1 MKTGILTFV
10 LTMLIM
16 TLAGRAW
23 SEPLHII
30 IVTEHKNRSEKLYG
44 QFLQEIYRGNA
55 IVSIEPDRYDEDLSE
70 AKKQELE
77 AADLIIVS
85 RDTESTQYNNDAEFW
100 NQIQVPILNHNA
112 KLVRSDTHRFWD
124 WLPGDTTTCDPCSS
138 LIAVDK
144 DDPIFEGIATSTGI
158 EMFTSDIEIDLS
170 DQVSAGNGT
179 VVATAGGN
187 VLLARWTGTEPY
199 YDGSLYAPGAPRIFF
214 AMPNPPSDFFDHAT
228 DEALRMLTNA
238 TLSLRKPIALDGDL
252 DDDGDV
258 DLVDFSILAACWTN
272 GEFPSAPLCGDA
284 DPSGNDTVDAQD
296 LRMLADT
303 WLTGVDITPPEPEVM
318 TWSQKPKTVSTRSI
332 TMQADT
338 ALDSQNGVRYDFQC
352 VSGQGPDSFGQY
364 RSTFEPDAL
373 TPGRLYTY
381 RVRARDTSANLN
393 ENQWSSSAS
402 ARTFGLHR
410 YMADASGAVALN
422 DKLVIVAGDE
432 LNFLRIYEW
441 AKPESA
447 PIQSIDLTSGLNID
461 PDHPESDIEGATW
474 LGDRIFWITSHGRN
488 TDGQYRYSRCQFFA
502 TSVTFDGNVVHVT
515 VDGNYANLL
524 DDLIAYD
531 SVYNLGLA
539 DAIGVVD
546 GHVDPSTIPHLAP
559 KIDGLNIEGLCADSD
574 GDSLLIAFRN
584 PRPDIDGDIH
594 ALIIPLMNPVQVVLS
609 GATPQFGPPILL
621 DLGILGIR
629 SIEYSSNLDRYLV
642 IAGSHLSSSDSPLEI
657 LYSYDGIWDDRDKLA
672 EFTDLTPEAL
682 FQFPSS
688 NDIHLLSD
696 DGILIFQTPQGPV
709 ENKYLPVEQRT
720 FRTHTITP

>member
-1 MKTGILTFV
+1 
-10 LTMLIM
+10 M
-16 TLAGRAW
+16 TLTGVTG
-23 SEPLHII
+23 SEPFNII
-30 IVTEHKNRSEKLYG
+30 IVTEHMNRSEKLYG

-55 IVSIEPDRYDEDLSE
+55 IVSIEPDRYDEDLSDS
-70 AKKQELE
+70 KKRELE

-85 RDTESTQYNNDAEFW
+85 RDSDSTQYNNDADFW
-100 NQIQVPILNHNA
+100 NQINVPILNHNA
-112 KLVRSDTHRFWD
+112 KLVRSDNHRFWD
-124 WLPGDTTTCDPCSS
+124 WLAGDTTTCNPCTT
-138 LIAVDK
+138 LIAVDT
-144 DDPIFEGIATSTGI
+144 DDPIFEGINTSTGI
-158 EMFTSDIEIDLS
+158 GMFTADVPVDVS
-170 DQVSAGNGT
+170 DQTSAGNGS

-187 VLLARWTGTEPY
+187 IVLARWNGSEELY
-199 YDGSLYAPGAPRIFF
+199 YGQSLYGPGAPRVFF
-214 AMPNPPSDFFDHAT
+214 AMPDPPSAFFDNAT
-228 DEALRMLTNA
+228 DDALRILANTIR
-238 TLSLRKPIALDGDL
+238 SLLETVAIDGDL

-272 GEFPSAPLCGDA
+272 GEDPATPLCGNA
-284 DPSGNDTVDAQD
+284 DPSGNDTVDEQD

-303 WLTGVDITPPEPEVM
+303 WLTGVDITPPMPEVM
-318 TWSQKPKTVSTRSI
+318 TWSHKPRTVSTRSI

-352 VSGQGPDSFGQY
+352 VAGGGPDSIGQY
-364 RSTFEPDAL
+364 RGTFEPDAL
-373 TPGRLYTY
+373 TPGQLYEY

-393 ENQWSSSAS
+393 KNQWSSPAG
-402 ARTFGLHR
+402 ARTFGLYRH
-410 YMADASGAVALN
+410 MADASGAVALN
-422 DKLVIVAGDE
+422 DNLMIVAGDE

-441 AKPESA
+441 AKPQSV
-447 PIQSIDLTSGLNID
+447 PIQSIDLTGGLNID
-461 PDHPESDIEGATW
+461 PDHPEIDIEGATW
-474 LGDRIFWITSHGRN
+474 FGDRIFWITSHGRN

-502 TSVTFDGNVVHVT
+502 TTVTFDGDAIHVT

-539 DAIGVVD
+539 AAIGVVN
-546 GHVDPSTIPHLAP
+546 GHVDPATIPNLAP

-594 ALIIPLMNPVQVVLS
+594 ALIIPLLNPVQVVLS
-609 GATPQFGPPILL
+609 GATPQFGPPILI
-621 DLGILGIR
+621 DLGVLGIR
-629 SIEYSSNLDRYLV
+629 SIEYSPTLGRYLL
-642 IAGSHLSSSDSPLEI
+642 IAGSHRSSADSPLEI
-657 LYSYDGIWDDRDKLA
+657 LYSYDMMSGDLNKLA

-688 NDIHLLSD
+688 SDIHLLSD
-696 DGILIFQTPQGPV
+696 DGILIFQTPEGPV